1 MRCGFRGASEDKKET
16 QKERAPS
23 SMSLSRREE
32 RGQVDAGQEVLR
44 ATNNEIR
51 RVSAHVGTDAAE
63 FVCECGAKDCDEVL
77 RLTLEEYETFCTT
90 ANGTPLVARS
100 HR

>member
-1 MRCGFRGASEDKKET
+1 
-16 QKERAPS
+16 
-23 SMSLSRREE
+23 MSAIPRRESGKE
-32 RGQVDAGQEVLR
+32 SQEGQMNAQQQVLR
-44 ATNNEIR
+44 ATNQAICG
-51 RVSAHVGTDAAE
+51 VFGTVGSDEAE
-63 FVCECGAKDCDEVL
+63 FVCECGAKDCEEVL

>member
-1 MRCGFRGASEDKKET
+1 
-16 QKERAPS
+16 
-23 SMSLSRREE
+23 MSLSRREE

-51 RVSAHVGTDAAE
+51 RVSAHVGSDAEE
-63 FVCECGAKDCDEVL
+63 FVCECGANDCNEVL
-77 RLTLEEYETFCTT
+77 RLTLEEYDTFCTT

>member
-1 MRCGFRGASEDKKET
+1 MN
-16 QKERAPS
+16 
-23 SMSLSRREE
+23 
-32 RGQVDAGQEVLR
+32 AGQEVLR
-44 ATNNEIR
+44 ATNKEIR
-51 RVSAHVGTDAAE
+51 RVSAHVGSDAAE

-77 RLTLEEYETFCTT
+77 RLPVEEFDTFCIT